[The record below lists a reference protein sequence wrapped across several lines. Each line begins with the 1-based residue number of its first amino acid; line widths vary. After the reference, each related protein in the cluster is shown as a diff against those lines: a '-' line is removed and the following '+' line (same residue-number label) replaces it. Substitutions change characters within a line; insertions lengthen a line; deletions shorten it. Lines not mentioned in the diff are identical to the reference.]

1 MSSILSIYRSAI
13 GKKAAMAA
21 SGFLLVGFVLGHM
34 AGNFKIFL
42 GEEKFNHYAEWLRE
56 IGSPALPHG
65 GALWIARIALLGAVL
80 LHIHSAWSLTRAS
93 RKARPE
99 RYRRKLSTRQATY
112 ASRTMRWGG
121 VIIVLFVFFHLA
133 HFTWGWSW
141 AHPDFDPG
149 NAYRN
154 VVEGFRVP
162 WVVAFY
168 VVAQLALG
176 LHLYHGFWSALQSL
190 GWDHRTID
198 SWRRPAAATIAVVLT
213 LGNTALAISVL
224 MGWVG

>member
-1 MSSILSIYRSAI
+1 MSFLVNIYRSAV
-13 GKKAAMAA
+13 GKKAVMAA
-21 SGFLLVGFVLGHM
+21 SGLLLVGFVLGHM
-34 AGNFKIFL
+34 AGNFKLFL

-65 GALWIARIALLGAVL
+65 GALWIARFALLGAVL

-99 RYRRKLSTRQATY
+99 RYKKLATQKATY

-121 VIIVLFVFFHLA
+121 VIIVLFVLYHLA
-133 HFTWGWSW
+133 HFTWGFSW
-141 AHPDFDPG
+141 AHPDFVPG
-149 NAYRN
+149 NPYHN
-154 VVEGFRVP
+154 VVAGFRVP

-168 VVAQLALG
+168 VIAQVALG
-176 LHLYHGFWSALQSL
+176 FHLYHGFWSAFQSL
-190 GWDHRTID
+190 GWDHDAIK
-198 SWRRPAAATIAVVLT
+198 SWRRPAAAVIAGALT
-213 LGNTALAISVL
+213 LGNTVIATSVL